1 MKYPWTLEGTVR
13 STTDHQT
20 PSRHTQTLSASEK
33 TLVPKEAV
41 RQIPQGRPFGNKPH
55 TLQGYQVEDKMK
67 TCRKNEESE
76 ENTRKLWIRSH
87 LSTALKA
94 CTSETYQR
102 ESYRNG

>member
-1 MKYPWTLEGTVR
+1 VKYPWTLEGTVR

-41 RQIPQGRPFGNKPH
+41 RQIPKGRPFGNKPH

-76 ENTRKLWIRSH
+76 ENTRKLWIRSAPQHSFESLH
-87 LSTALKA
+87 LGD
-94 CTSETYQR
+94 TSA
-102 ESYRNG
+102 